1 MLPERALIL
10 TIALIISGALILLWR
25 QYTRSRLARIA
36 ADAAPPSVREL
47 VKDSPAILYFTTQ
60 DCTQCRFQQ
69 SPILEQLSQ
78 QARVAVYAID
88 AVSQQDLAR
97 FYGVMTVP
105 STIVLNRQLN
115 PVAINYGLT
124 TSERL
129 HRQITALS
137 G

>member
-10 TIALIISGALILLWR
+10 TIALIVSGSLILLWR
-25 QYTRSRLARIA
+25 RYNRYRTTRLA
-36 ADAAPPSVREL
+36 ADTAPQSVREL

-69 SPILEQLSQ
+69 SPILERLSQ
-78 QARVAVYAID
+78 QARIAVYAID
-88 AVSQQDLAR
+88 AVAQQDLAR

-105 STIVLNRQLN
+105 STVLLNPQLK
-115 PVAINYGLT
+115 PVAINHGLA

-129 HRQITALS
+129 HRQITTLS